1 MDIVKPPLFLPDD
14 YTNYGLETNP
24 QEFANNIQYSQK
36 SGELADFCVLYR
48 MFLGCWIVVKTGK
61 WLHFWA

>member
-24 QEFANNIQYSQK
+24 QEFANNIKYGRK
-36 SGELADFCVLYR
+36 LGELA
-48 MFLGCWIVVKTGK
+48 
-61 WLHFWA
+61 